1 MCRQEISANDAKK
14 SEISIWV
21 ENEVQKVKGRPP
33 LHNMLYDSTS
43 QCIIS
48 IDFMRK
54 AAPDALLN

>member
-1 MCRQEISANDAKK
+1 MCGLEISANDAKK

-33 LHNMLYDSTS
+33 WNSMQHDSTS
-43 QCIIS
+43 PCIIS